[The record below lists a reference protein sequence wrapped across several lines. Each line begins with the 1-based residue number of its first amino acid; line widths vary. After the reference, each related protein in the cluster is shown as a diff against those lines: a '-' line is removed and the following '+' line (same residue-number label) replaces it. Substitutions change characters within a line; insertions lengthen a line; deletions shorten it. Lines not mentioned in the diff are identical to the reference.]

1 MTRRMKESPD
11 NIDFENE
18 LDTQLMWRIRKGD
31 THAMESLIRRHQD
44 VVYAT
49 ISGMLRKQGDIEDI
63 AQQVFIRIWRSA
75 STYEPSAKFKT
86 WMFTILRNLVF
97 NEMRRKRRKP
107 VLSSDALEEENGMI
121 LSIDSALSP
130 DEAADQSELEQAVNQ
145 AIDELSPKEKLALQL
160 RRYENMP
167 YEEIATVLK
176 TSVSATKSILFR
188 ARNQLKEKLSH
199 FLGE

>member
-1 MTRRMKESPD
+1 
-11 NIDFENE
+11 
-18 LDTQLMWRIRKGD
+18 
-31 THAMESLIRRHQD
+31 
-44 VVYAT
+44 
-49 ISGMLRKQGDIEDI
+49 
-63 AQQVFIRIWRSA
+63 
-75 STYEPSAKFKT
+75 
-86 WMFTILRNLVF
+86 
-97 NEMRRKRRKP
+97 EMRRKRRKP

>member
-1 MTRRMKESPD
+1 MKESPD

-18 LDTQLMWRIRKGD
+18 LDTQLMWRIREGD

-167 YEEIATVLK
+167 YEEIATVLE

-199 FLGE
+199 FLGN

>member
-1 MTRRMKESPD
+1 MKESPD

>member
-18 LDTQLMWRIRKGD
+18 LDTQLMWRIREGD

-167 YEEIATVLK
+167 YEEIATVLE

-199 FLGE
+199 FLGN

>member
-1 MTRRMKESPD
+1 
-11 NIDFENE
+11 
-18 LDTQLMWRIRKGD
+18 MWRIREGD

-199 FLGE
+199 FLGN

>member
-1 MTRRMKESPD
+1 MKESPD

-167 YEEIATVLK
+167 YEEIATVLE

-199 FLGE
+199 FLGN